1 MLRLLVAFILVV
13 SLLFGAMVARAG
25 ILSDPGFVGG
35 NRQIINTTNA
45 LEPDGNSANCLQSS
59 TGNCLGTN

>member
-1 MLRLLVAFILVV
+1 MLRLLTALVLVV
-13 SLLFGAMVARAG
+13 SLLFGALVARAG

-35 NRQIINTTNA
+35 NRQIVNTTNG

-59 TGNCLGTN
+59 TGNCLGAS